1 MITEICKF
9 IIYSLLIVVI
19 AKYIL
24 VKLLRNFAE
33 NLNLKP
39 KTVGQIAGVATSIP
53 ELLTISFSAF
63 AGFIGTSIYNVLSSN
78 IINLMQYILSIF
90 ISKNIKHLLNKAL
103 KIDVILVLV
112 TILIPIGLLLLDIQI
127 NVAILPL
134 LIILFMLFLFI
145 NHNTHKLYLE
155 KEEKIL
161 EEEILEEETW
171 KKGKKNLTVKYIIY
185 LLATSILLFVVGN
198 LLSESLEKLCVI
210 FKIKESIMGILLG
223 VITSIPELITF
234 FESQKHYINN
244 KNEKLGVVEA
254 TNNLLTSNLLNLFVI
269 QSIGIV
275 IYVLFN

>member
-161 EEEILEEETW
+161 EEEILEEEKW